1 LVRGKDE
8 DFRRMVDRMVQF
20 SVVLQRIR
28 EGLARG
34 MGVSPPQYSMLM
46 HLARSENGALTT
58 SQVAESL
65 DVTLAFVVTESN
77 KLAAKG
83 LVERRRNPQDARSV
97 FICLTAQGRRTISEA
112 APIICKVNDLL
123 FRSLSRD
130 AMQSLADTHASL
142 LDSADKAMAF
152 LSNGSR

>member
-1 LVRGKDE
+1 
-8 DFRRMVDRMVQF
+8 MVDRMVQF
-20 SVVLQRIR
+20 AVVLQRIR
-28 EGLARG
+28 EGLARN

-46 HLARSENGALTT
+46 HLARSESGAFTT
-58 SQVAESL
+58 SQLAESL

-97 FICLTAQGRRTISEA
+97 FIGLTAEGRQTIDEA

-123 FRSLSRD
+123 FHSLTRD
-130 AMQSLADTHASL
+130 AMKALADTHASL
-142 LDSADKAMAF
+142 LDSADKAMTF
-152 LSNGSR
+152 LSSQSR